1 MQDKRPIYR
10 YLVYVCLCF
19 PMVTQEFSYVKVSCA
34 HLLPTEV
41 HLLVS
46 WKCYELFFFC
56 FFLQMSFQ
64 GLHTFVITG
73 CELIEFL

>member
-1 MQDKRPIYR
+1 MQDKRLIYR
-10 YLVYVCLCF
+10 YLVYVCLFF

-34 HLLPTEV
+34 HLL
-41 HLLVS
+41 VS
-46 WKCYELFFFC
+46 WKCYDLFFC